1 MLLAFYHYYF
11 TVCSSTR
18 LLGHGVCAAREL
30 CLNEI
35 FMVICASKKRERER
49 ERTAWTDTQTILAM
63 YLHSKWDALSKKIL
77 KIDVRP
83 IVYWWKS
90 LSVNNLLEAISAV
103 RGCALPALISW
114 LPAYRYCHLN
124 FSCR

>member
-1 MLLAFYHYYF
+1 MKYSWSFALLK
-11 TVCSSTR
+11 S
-18 LLGHGVCAAREL
+18 
-30 CLNEI
+30 
-35 FMVICASKKRERER
+35 ERES
-49 ERTAWTDTQTILAM
+49 ERATWTDTQTILAM

-114 LPAYRYCHLN
+114 LLPTATVI
-124 FSCR
+124 